1 MCVTQT
7 TQLTRNS
14 GPLEVL
20 GFLGLKKL
28 TCSGKSDILSPKCTE
43 GGVTDEGIQ
52 ETHTQTCLYTSK
64 HMLNLIHSQLKTSPQ
79 RVSCSSQAKEFQYYA
94 KLAFC
99 IHKSVFRE
107 TNICYFVQTHI
118 PVNRLIL
125 AVLLLK
131 IFGKL
136 QNMKIRPQF

>member
-1 MCVTQT
+1 MCDSNKCHRRRNLGNAHTNVSVHKQT
-7 TQLTRNS
+7 HA
-14 GPLEVL
+14 
-20 GFLGLKKL
+20 
-28 TCSGKSDILSPKCTE
+28 
-43 GGVTDEGIQ
+43 
-52 ETHTQTCLYTSK
+52 HTLLVK
-64 HMLNLIHSQLKTSPQ
+64 ETSPQ

-125 AVLLLK
+125 AVLLLQ

-136 QNMKIRPQF
+136 QNMKFHPQFWSIENNCTKIILRNLDKIEPAFLQGERVF